1 MADDFDGCFAP
12 SQALWSGPAM
22 TLIQQPQPRRTHGC
36 LWGCLAVLAFLF
48 LPVLLAV
55 GYSAWFF
62 YEGYRRDPVL
72 RGVVELVRHD
82 GMAEMVLGDDIHITG
97 IEGSALSHMWGEWD
111 ESGGSYV
118 VDLAG
123 SKGQGTLSVTAVT
136 RNGRLSVQR
145 MILDGPHGAH
155 YDLLRHTGRP
165 GDSPTDSI

>member
-1 MADDFDGCFAP
+1 
-12 SQALWSGPAM
+12 M
-22 TLIQQPQPRRTHGC
+22 TTIQQSQPRQTHGC
-36 LWGCLAVLAFLF
+36 LWGCLAILAFLF

-82 GMAEMVLGDDIHITG
+82 GMAEAALGDDIHVTG
-97 IEGSALSHMWGEWD
+97 IEGSALSHMWGEHMRD

-118 VDLAG
+118 VDLEG
-123 SKGQGTLSVTAVT
+123 SKGRGTLGVTAVT

-145 MILDGPHGAH
+145 MFLSGPHGER
-155 YDLLRHTGRP
+155 YDLLHHVAQP
-165 GDSPTDSI
+165 GPTDSI